1 MSYPYTYTIPESNP
15 PTTIQEI
22 KIKTSAAKAGWIC
35 IGLGILTFWTGIGL
49 MFFSVAIILGIVAM
63 CTFQI
68 REGIAILIS
77 AVGSVILIFLL
88 TVLIFGNIFSAAA
101 KAVEE
106 YKATPSSFKF
116 SDPSAQEGR

>member
-15 PTTIQEI
+15 PTVIQEI

-49 MFFSVAIILGIVAM
+49 MFFSIAIILAMVSM

-77 AVGSVILIFLL
+77 AVGSVILILLL
-88 TVLIFGNIFSAAA
+88 TILLFGNVISAAA

-106 YKATPSSFKF
+106 YKTTPPSSRSSSFGF
-116 SDPSAQEGR
+116 PQIR